1 MCQKA
6 QSDNG
11 VIVLTDMFGGTP
23 SNLALSVMDTK
34 NIEVIAGVNLPML
47 IKMMS
52 LRKNLPMKDVI
63 EKSQAGKKYINAAS
77 ALRIKKLQEKS

>member
-1 MCQKA
+1 MKKKRNEILDCVKKA

-47 IKMMS
+47 IK
-52 LRKNLPMKDVI
+52 NDVT
-63 EKSQAGKKYINAAS
+63 
-77 ALRIKKLQEKS
+77 